1 VIFLIYIII
10 INQDNNREKN
20 NMSKKT
26 KQNYEPPF
34 LEVTQV
40 QTEGNIAESG
50 RYSIELEDWDK
61 TDNTYAPY
69 DGDIWLDL

>member
-1 VIFLIYIII
+1 
-10 INQDNNREKN
+10 
-20 NMSKKT
+20 MSKKT

-34 LEVTQV
+34 LEVTQA

-69 DGDIWLDL
+69 DGDIWLEL